1 MIRAENNCLEIP
13 YESHFRSRLQCF
25 DFVGHNAPVIAVK
38 YNHSMF
44 RRRGKQ
50 TPYNCIA
57 IGSQDCK
64 LSVWI
69 TNRPKALIIARQF
82 FTQGIGDLSW

>member
-1 MIRAENNCLEIP
+1 M
-13 YESHFRSRLQCF
+13 QCF

-38 YNHSMF
+38 YNHGMF

-64 LSVWI
+64 VSVWI
-69 TNRPKALIIARQF
+69 TNRPKALLIARHF
-82 FTQGIGDLSW
+82 FTQGIGDLAW